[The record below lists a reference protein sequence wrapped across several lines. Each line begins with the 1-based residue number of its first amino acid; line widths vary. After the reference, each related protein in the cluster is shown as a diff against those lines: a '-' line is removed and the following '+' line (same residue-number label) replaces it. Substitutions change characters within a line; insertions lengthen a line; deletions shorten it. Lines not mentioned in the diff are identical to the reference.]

1 MTLFIVNLI
10 LLICAIKE
18 NVTLFKLSLFF
29 IAMCFIF
36 SFGRSYDWINYYD
49 VYNNLSDY
57 NFINLPFEPGLY
69 WLMKVFSGLG
79 LSYPILNGCIEGFIF
94 YSIYHFCKNRENK
107 SLTIFIL
114 FAIMGNT
121 LLTEQIRQG
130 LAFAI
135 ILRFYYLF
143 EDNKMLKSALIIS
156 IAMLFHMS
164 AVICFLFYPINK
176 KQGMISILKFAL
188 YCITFLVISYLLWLK
203 PELVSGI
210 GILYG
215 KMVDYKN
222 SYTEGFVSWSNLY
235 ESKVLIIYLA
245 ILVLTLI
252 MRKKKRKTFGLE
264 IDSSI
269 KALIFMSLT
278 KITVFFGRFQY
289 FMLPVFAAGVDKYFT
304 ASSSSR
310 ISIYKVFL
318 LLFLYFVSLTP
329 FWSNTYVHSMNDP
342 VYIFSSE
349 SDISRTINR
358 RCAALHAYDKTNNA
372 IIRCR

>member
-10 LLICAIKE
+10 LLLCAIKE
-18 NVTLFKLSLFF
+18 NERLYKLSLIL
-29 IAMCFIF
+29 IAACFIL

-49 VYNNLSDY
+49 VYININDY
-57 NFINLPFEPGLY
+57 GIVNLPFEPGLF
-69 WLMKVFSGLG
+69 WVMKVFDSVGLPF
-79 LSYPILNGCIEGFIF
+79 SILNGCMELFIF
-94 YSIYHFCKNRENK
+94 YSVYQFCKNKENK
-107 SLTIFIL
+107 SLSLFIL

-143 EDNKMLKSALIIS
+143 EEKKNLKSCLVIL

-164 AVICFLFYPINK
+164 AVICFLFFPLNK
-176 KQGMISILKFAL
+176 KHGMPSIIKFSI
-188 YCITFLVISYLLWLK
+188 YCVAFLIVSYFLWLK
-203 PELVSGI
+203 PDLVSSI

-215 KMVDYKN
+215 KLVDYKN

-235 ESKVLIIYLA
+235 ESKVLILYLA
-245 ILVLTLI
+245 ILTLTFI
-252 MRKKKRKTFGLE
+252 IRRKKKNTCGVG

-289 FMLPVFAAGVDKYFT
+289 FMLPIFISGIDKYFT
-304 ASSSSR
+304 SSSPRR
-310 ISIYKVFL
+310 ISFYKIL
-318 LLFLYFVSLTP
+318 LLVILYFISLTP

-342 VYIFSSE
+342 VYLFSSK
-349 SDISRTINR
+349 SDISSTINR